1 MESGKPGNDI
11 LSDAQALVE
20 PQPEELSQGE
30 FESIA
35 IIGVG
40 MVGGSV
46 GLALR
51 ELGFRGRIIGLDQ
64 RRVLDEA
71 LAIGAIDQAVGDL
84 AEAVPRADLVVLA
97 TPVLET
103 KKLLST
109 VLKTARPGTVV
120 TDIAGTKAEICALAA
135 ETKDARGI
143 FIGGHPLT
151 GTSRRSI
158 ANARAELF
166 SGAHYI
172 LSPTEKT
179 GDEPLESLK
188 WWVRQLGG
196 IPLVLKPAE
205 HDRLMAAI
213 QHLPLMLAL
222 ALADGTGDMA
232 HAFPLLCKLAQ
243 GDVREMTR
251 LSDASYET
259 WEGILQTNRDE
270 ILKASA
276 QFRKT
281 LKNCEAQLKKGDMT
295 ASFQAAHAFRR
306 QLLRTHAGLWD
317 ARCELVITA
326 PDRPGIF
333 ARITSI
339 LSEREISIRDLRVI
353 YLQEAAGGTLSL
365 LVASPAEAMLAL
377 DLLKNEGFDVHLR
390 D

>member
-1 MESGKPGNDI
+1 MRSDKPGDDI

-20 PQPEELSQGE
+20 PKVEELSQGE

-40 MVGGSV
+40 MVGGSI

-51 ELGFRGRIIGLDQ
+51 DFGFHGQRIGLDR

-84 AEAVPRADLVVLA
+84 AEAVPRADLVILA

-109 VLKTARPGTVV
+109 VLRTARPGTVV
-120 TDIAGTKAEICALAA
+120 TDTAGTKAEICALAA
-135 ETKDARGI
+135 ETKDARGL

-166 SGAHYI
+166 TNAHYI
-172 LSPTEKT
+172 LTPTEKT
-179 GDEPLESLK
+179 AEDPLESLK

-259 WEGILQTNRDE
+259 WEGILQTNREE
-270 ILKASA
+270 ILKVSA

-281 LKNCEAQLKKGDMT
+281 LKNCEAQLKRGDMT
-295 ASFQAAHAFRR
+295 AGFQAAHAFRR
-306 QLLRTHAGLWD
+306 QLLRNHAGLWD
-317 ARCELVITA
+317 ARCELIITA

-333 ARITSI
+333 ARITS
-339 LSEREISIRDLRVI
+339 LLADREISIRDLRVV
-353 YLQEAAGGTLSL
+353 YMQEATGGTLSL
-365 LVASPAEAMLAL
+365 LVASPAEAALAL
-377 DLLKNEGFDVHLR
+377 DLLKNEGFDARLR

>member
-1 MESGKPGNDI
+1 VRSDKPGDDI

-20 PQPEELSQGE
+20 PQVEELSQGE

-40 MVGGSV
+40 MVGGSI

-51 ELGFRGRIIGLDQ
+51 DFGFHGQRIGLDR

-84 AEAVPRADLVVLA
+84 AEAVPRADLVILA

-109 VLKTARPGTVV
+109 VLRTARPGTVV
-120 TDIAGTKAEICALAA
+120 TDTAGTKAEICALAA
-135 ETKDARGI
+135 ETKDARGL

-166 SGAHYI
+166 TNAHYI
-172 LSPTEKT
+172 LTPTEKT
-179 GDEPLESLK
+179 AEDPLESLK
-188 WWVRQLGG
+188 WWIRQLGG

-259 WEGILQTNRDE
+259 WEGILQTNREE
-270 ILKASA
+270 ILKVSA

-281 LKNCEAQLKKGDMT
+281 LKNCEAQLKRGDMT
-295 ASFQAAHAFRR
+295 AGFQAAHAFRR
-306 QLLRTHAGLWD
+306 QLLRNHAGLWD
-317 ARCELVITA
+317 ARCELIITA

-333 ARITSI
+333 ARITS
-339 LSEREISIRDLRVI
+339 LLADREISIRDLRVV
-353 YLQEAAGGTLSL
+353 YMQEATGGTLSL
-365 LVASPAEAMLAL
+365 LVASPAEAALAL
-377 DLLKNEGFDVHLR
+377 DLLKNEGFDVRLR